1 MSQPPTPPHEFG
13 HKRKPTFAVIFR
25 THFWDDF
32 TTRQLERV
40 RARTGSGQLFV
51 LVDDTRGSIAGITN
65 KDVFRLTDGEVLSAG
80 YPEAGEGSV
89 QWYSGDVPLYLFA
102 RAYPDFDYYVQLEY
116 DVNLG
121 VSLEELVDRVGAE
134 AVDMVALSTRGGS
147 TWHWLSTMTDE
158 YEAASVRNQ
167 LICFSVFSRQ
177 AIHKLE
183 KARLAQADRFRSGAI
198 QNWPYCEGYIAT
210 EAVRQNLRV
219 RELSAYGDVS
229 HYEWWPPFH
238 ENELPKLERLAF
250 VHPVLDQSRFEASML
265 KYDVKLGVLAMPW
278 SWLHQKLRRL
288 GAASYLRALG
298 SLRFRQGFKRSFRQ
312 RFGLLQASEGGF
324 NEVSYPHR

>member
-1 MSQPPTPPHEFG
+1 MSQSPTPPHGFDLE
-13 HKRKPTFAVIFR
+13 RKPTFAVVFR
-25 THFWDDF
+25 THFWDAF

-40 RARTGSGQLFV
+40 RARAGSGQLFV
-51 LVDDTRGSIAGITN
+51 LVDETRGRIEGITN
-65 KDVFRLTDGEVLSAG
+65 KDVFRLTDKEVLGAG
-80 YPEAGEGSV
+80 YPESGEGSV

-102 RAYPDFDYYVQLEY
+102 RAYPKFDYYVQLEY

-121 VSLEELVDRVGAE
+121 VSLEELVDRISAE
-134 AVDMVALSTRGGS
+134 DVDMVALSTRGGS

-158 YEAASVRNQ
+158 YEPTLVRNQ
-167 LICFSVFSRQ
+167 LICFSVFSRR

-198 QNWPYCEGYIAT
+198 EKWPYCEGYIAT

-219 RELSAYGDVS
+219 HELSAYGDVS

-238 ENELPKLERLAF
+238 ENELPNLEGLAF
-250 VHPVLDQSRFEASML
+250 VHPVLDQSRFEASIL
-265 KYDVKLGVLAMPW
+265 KYDVKLGVLALPW
-278 SWLHQKLRRL
+278 SWLHRKLRRL

-298 SLRFRQGFKRSFRQ
+298 SLRFRRGLKRSFRQ
-312 RFGLLQASEGGF
+312 RFGLLQPSEGGF